1 MPGMKQLK
9 KFSDDITQL
18 GNELVRRQE
27 KGETLPRVNFPA
39 GISDADDS
47 DDFVF
52 GLPVAGQQPSGGGSA
67 EAGEAGAEVSDGDS
81 PSLSSADILASGGA
95 DGASASDTEEEFDI
109 AALLA
114 EARGENKNAGAD
126 QTQPATPDISLPGLD
141 GDIAGAVGAEQVCQL
156 Q

>member
-18 GNELVRRQE
+18 GNELIRRQE

-52 GLPVAGQQPSGGGSA
+52 GLPIAGQQPSGGASG
-67 EAGEAGAEVSDGDS
+67 EAGEAGAEAAGGDS
-81 PSLSSADILASGGA
+81 SSISSDDILAGGGS
-95 DGASASDTEEEFDI
+95 DGASASNTEEEFDI

-114 EARGENKNAGAD
+114 EARGENNNAGAG
-126 QTQPATPDISLPGLD
+126 QAQPAMPDISLPGLG
-141 GDIAGAVGAEQVCQL
+141 GDIVLLGRQVR
-156 Q
+156 